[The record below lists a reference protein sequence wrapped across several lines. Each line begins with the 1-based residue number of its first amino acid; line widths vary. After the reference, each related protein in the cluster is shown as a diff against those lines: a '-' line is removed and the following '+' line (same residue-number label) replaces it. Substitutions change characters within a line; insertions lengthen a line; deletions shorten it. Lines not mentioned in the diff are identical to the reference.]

1 VTPGELCALMLPG
14 CHRRVECTHH
24 RRLKSQGGHEGP
36 TIRLCHHC
44 HNGDGVHQHVDWANR
59 HGLILRTGDD
69 PTVLVTSCPL
79 SCEVDHR

>member
-1 VTPGELCALMLPG
+1 MNCVLCSSSSG
-14 CHRRVECTHH
+14 VQEHH
-24 RRLKSQGGHEGP
+24 RRLRSQGGHEGP
-36 TIRLCHHC
+36 TVPLCLMC
-44 HNGDGVHQHVDWANR
+44 HVPIVHANVDWANR